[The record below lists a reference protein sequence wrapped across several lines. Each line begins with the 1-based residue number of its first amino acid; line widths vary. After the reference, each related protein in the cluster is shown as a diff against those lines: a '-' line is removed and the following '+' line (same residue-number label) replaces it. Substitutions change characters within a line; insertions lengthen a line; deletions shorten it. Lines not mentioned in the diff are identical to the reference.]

1 MKLKHW
7 FMLQVVM
14 STMNGLGALLMPMTW
29 LGLYGMADVN
39 AGTAATAQALGA
51 ALLAYGIVAF
61 FARDAQESIARKAI
75 VIGFCLTQFLGG
87 IVLAMAAISG
97 VMSSLAWV
105 GVFLYW
111 LMAVGYAYF
120 WVIKKE

>member
-7 FMLQVVM
+7 FILQIIM
-14 STMNGLGALLMPMTW
+14 STMNGLGALLMPLTW

-51 ALLAYGIVAF
+51 ALLTYAIVSF
-61 FARDAQESIARKAI
+61 VARDAQESIARKAI
-75 VIGFCLTQFLGG
+75 VIGFCLTHFLSG

-97 VMSSLAWV
+97 VMSPLAWM
-105 GVFLYW
+105 GVFMYW
-111 LMAVGYAYF
+111 LMAIGYAYF
-120 WVIKKE
+120 WLINKE

>member
-7 FMLQVVM
+7 FILQIVM

-51 ALLAYGIVAF
+51 ALLNYAIVSF
-61 FARDAQESIARKAI
+61 FVRDAQESIARKAI
-75 VIGFCLTQFLGG
+75 VIGFCLTHFLGG

-97 VMSSLAWV
+97 VMSPLAWM
-105 GVFLYW
+105 GVFMYW
-111 LMAVGYAYF
+111 LMAAGYAYY
-120 WVIKKE
+120 WLIKKE

>member
-7 FMLQVVM
+7 FILQIVM

-51 ALLAYGIVAF
+51 ALLTYAIVSF
-61 FARDAQESIARKAI
+61 IARDAQEFIARKAI
-75 VIGFCLTQFLGG
+75 VVGFCLTHFLGG
-87 IVLAMAAISG
+87 VVLALAAIAG
-97 VMSSLAWV
+97 VMSPLAWM
-105 GVFLYW
+105 GVFMYW

-120 WVIKKE
+120 WLIKKE